1 MVKNSN
7 TLSVNGLNM
16 ALGEF
21 ELQDVSFGVQS
32 GEYFILLG
40 PTGCG
45 KTMLAET
52 VCGLNV
58 PNAGKI
64 HIGDRDV
71 TVTDPAKRRIG
82 YVPQDYALLP
92 FKTVE
97 ENIAFGLKA
106 RNLNKAEAKRR
117 VEEVTDMLDID
128 HLRRRHPVHLSG
140 GERQRVALGRALA
153 IKPDIM
159 VLDEPL
165 SALDENTCREL
176 MRRLKDI
183 HEQTKATIIHI
194 CHRLE
199 EAITLGDMIMVMR
212 GGRVEQAAPADEIF
226 KRPRN
231 LFIARF
237 LQLTN
242 VSEGVVKSESGEKIF
257 YLNNTPVAATDLPEG
272 AAYCVIPLQD
282 TLLSEDEPEAGEGE
296 VVVEAVLEE
305 NNTTPNSPGLCFKGA
320 VNVKIPGVF
329 SEQQWYSGKSVFL
342 KFPASDIY
350 LFSE

>member
-7 TLSVNGLNM
+7 MLRVEGLHLS
-16 ALGEF
+16 LGEF
-21 ELQDVSFGVQS
+21 KLQDVSFEVQS
-32 GEYFILLG
+32 GEYYILLG

-58 PNAGKI
+58 PDAGKI
-64 HIGDRDV
+64 YIGDRDV
-71 TVTDPAKRRIG
+71 TVTDPATRRIG

-106 RNLNKAEAKRR
+106 HHIRKTAADRTID
-117 VEEVTDMLDID
+117 EVADMLEID
-128 HLRRRHPVHLSG
+128 HIRRRYPVHLSG

-153 IKPDIM
+153 IKPDIL

-165 SALDENTCREL
+165 SALDEGTCREL
-176 MRRLKDI
+176 MERLKDI
-183 HEQTKATIIHI
+183 HAQTGATIIHI

-199 EAITLGDMIMVMR
+199 EAITLGDVIMVMR
-212 GGRVEQAAPADEIF
+212 EGRIEQAAPVDRIF

-231 LFIARF
+231 LFVAQF

-242 VSEGVVKSESGEKIF
+242 VSEGVVKSHSGRNVF
-257 YLNNTPVAATDLPEG
+257 YLNSTAVASTELPG
-272 AAYCVIPLQD
+272 GTAYCVIPLQD
-282 TLLSEDEPEAGEGE
+282 VSLREKKPEAAEGE
-296 VVVEAVLEE
+296 VVVEAVLDE
-305 NNTTPNSPGLCFKGA
+305 NNTTPNSPGLCLKGA
-320 VNVKIPGVF
+320 VDLKIPGVY
-329 SEQQWYSGKSVFL
+329 SEEQWYSGKKVYL

-350 LFSE
+350 TFPE